1 MWDCTALLWGPRVCF
16 GCCWL
21 LKLGRPGQVACSP
34 LLSPV
39 TSAGTEP
46 SAFPEPLLSSS
57 SSLVLSGAV
66 ALLGACICPQTKA
79 VTIPGSQVTLVTWQ
93 LRGGALG

>member
-1 MWDCTALLWGPRVCF
+1 MWDCTALLWGPGVCF

-21 LKLGRPGQVACSP
+21 LKLGRPSQVARSP

-39 TSAGTEP
+39 TSVGTEP

-57 SSLVLSGAV
+57 SSLVLHGVV
-66 ALLGACICPQTKA
+66 ALLGACRCPPTEA